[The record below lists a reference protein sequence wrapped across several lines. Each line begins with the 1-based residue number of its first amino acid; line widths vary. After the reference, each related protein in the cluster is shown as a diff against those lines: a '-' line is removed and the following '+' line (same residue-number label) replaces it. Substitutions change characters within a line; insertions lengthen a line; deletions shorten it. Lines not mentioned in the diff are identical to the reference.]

1 MKILHLDCS
10 PRGQASESYRIAQQ
24 IIGFLLERD
33 PAAVLVRRMIGA
45 GAISHIDESY
55 ATALGAT
62 EQSSAEISPTGSMSR
77 SEELIVELESSD
89 VVVIGTPMHNF
100 TVPSAL
106 KAWIDHVV
114 RVRRTFNITAE
125 GYVGTLRDR
134 PVFIAVSSGGR
145 YSGGR
150 TRQPDFLT
158 PYLKA
163 VLGTIGLHDLTFFSA
178 QGSAGGPKVV
188 AEARTRTDQA
198 LQEYFSSDAAS
209 GTTSPRVTSDGSGPA
224 FRMNMSN

>member
-10 PRGQASESYRIAQQ
+10 PRGQASESYRVAQQ
-24 IIGFLLERD
+24 IIGFLQERE
-33 PAAVLVRRMIGA
+33 PAAVLVRRAVGA
-45 GAISHIDESY
+45 GAISHIDASY
-55 ATALGAT
+55 ATALGAR
-62 EQSSAEISPTGSMSR
+62 ERSSAELSPSGSMSR

-163 VLGTIGLHDLTFFSA
+163 ILGTIGLHDVTFFA
-178 QGSAGGPKVV
+178 VEGSAGGPEAV
-188 AEARTRTDQA
+188 AEARTRTDRA
-198 LQEYFSSDAAS
+198 LQEYFSSDAVPSNQRRAS
-209 GTTSPRVTSDGSGPA
+209 
-224 FRMNMSN
+224 

>member
-10 PRGQASESYRIAQQ
+10 PRGQASESYRIAQR

-125 GYVGTLRDR
+125 GYVGMLRDR

-145 YSGGR
+145 YSGAR

-188 AEARTRTDQA
+188 AEIRTRTDQA
-198 LQEYFSSDAAS
+198 LQEYFSSAAAPTDRRRAS
-209 GTTSPRVTSDGSGPA
+209 
-224 FRMNMSN
+224 

>member
-10 PRGQASESYRIAQQ
+10 PRGQASESYRISQQ
-24 IIGFLLERD
+24 IIGFLQARN
-33 PAAVLVRRMIGA
+33 PAAVLVRRVLGA

-62 EQSSAEISPTGSMSR
+62 ERSSVEMTPTGSMSR

-114 RVRRTFNITAE
+114 RVRRTFNITPE

-145 YSGGR
+145 YSEAR
-150 TRQPDFLT
+150 TRQLDFLT
-158 PYLKA
+158 PYLRA
-163 VLGTIGLHDLTFFSA
+163 VLGTIGLHDLTFFSV
-178 QGSAGGPKVV
+178 QGSAGGPKAV

-198 LQEYFSSDAAS
+198 LQEYFSSGAAS
-209 GTTSPRVTSDGSGPA
+209 GKTSPRATSDGSGPA
-224 FRMNMSN
+224 LGMNMSS